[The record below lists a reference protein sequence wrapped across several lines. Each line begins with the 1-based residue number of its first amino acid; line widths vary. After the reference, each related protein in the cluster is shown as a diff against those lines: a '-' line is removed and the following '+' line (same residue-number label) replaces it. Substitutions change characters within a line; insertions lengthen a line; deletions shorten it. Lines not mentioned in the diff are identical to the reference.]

1 MIQHEKTMKN
11 GNKKRTAVLRSDL
24 TLALRRVRAA
34 SGGVVRKVMIIDLD
48 VHQGNGHE
56 RDKLHFEDAETFI
69 LDAYNCDIWPA
80 DRKAKAAIGVE
91 VS

>member
-1 MIQHEKTMKN
+1 M
-11 GNKKRTAVLRSDL
+11 LRSDL
-24 TLALRRVRAA
+24 TLALRRVRTA
-34 SGGVVRKVMIIDLD
+34 SGGAVRKVMIIDLD

-56 RDKLHFEDAETFI
+56 RDKLHFEDADTFI

-91 VS
+91 VRQQGFSVWLQI